1 MMHSRPEKV
10 EILDETDL
18 DLELEDLEFDEE
30 TDVEKV
36 SYQEILQ
43 DALAAEDAGH
53 LITIPKDS
61 LAAVQKGIMNAK
73 SAARKR
79 AHSKGI
85 PWEAVTLRF
94 KVEEDETD
102 PDWVDLRVF
111 ATRRATVLVRRRPV
125 SRVKMAELSK
135 VDLSEE

>member
-1 MMHSRPEKV
+1 MIKTS
-10 EILDETDL
+10 ETDL
-18 DLELEDLEFDEE
+18 DLELEDDEFDEE

-43 DALAAEDAGH
+43 DALAAEDTGH

-61 LAAVQKGIMNAK
+61 LAVVQKGIMNAK

-79 AHSKGI
+79 AHNKGI

-125 SRVKMAELSK
+125 SRVKLAELSK